1 MMKRA
6 TNSSI
11 ISVVATI
18 STVFGCGVTPAG
30 QVSTTNFTVTGFT
43 LPVAMVYSEA
53 IDVRAQVPGIAANAA
68 GATGF
73 VRRLVMQTVIDV
85 LESQARS
92 ALLPDAIISSIL
104 SQLEVNVAY
113 VPMNCQKVVFN
124 LMDNQEEMI
133 NKCIIVDNTVTG
145 ICPRKDKHQKM
156 MCNQVML
163 GAVSETHLRISGTL
177 STRTSSWQIGRGQCG
192 KV

>member
-1 MMKRA
+1 MKK
-6 TNSSI
+6 
-11 ISVVATI
+11 
-18 STVFGCGVTPAG
+18 
-30 QVSTTNFTVTGFT
+30 
-43 LPVAMVYSEA
+43 
-53 IDVRAQVPGIAANAA
+53 IA
-68 GATGF
+68 
-73 VRRLVMQTVIDV
+73 LQVIDV

-92 ALLPDAIISSIL
+92 ALLPDAAISAIL
-104 SQLEVNVAY
+104 DQLNVDITY
-113 VPMNCQKVVFN
+113 EPLKCQAVALS
-124 LMDNQEEMI
+124 LMETEEEMI